1 MADSSTERQTL
12 VDLWRTILLLIFSDV
27 NRRCTEMSVWLTAL
41 LLTKGK
47 KKRSNPNGFVWICIF
62 LLSHLY
68 FCSFFFFTSKD
79 VWSSDDAR
87 HAASA
92 ISSCD
97 PNWQCKH
104 LQNSKYC
111 KKVFYNA
118 CKSKTCTTNDFKL
131 IWLLVK
137 EKHRKKT
144 MWWSCLAC
152 NLSPEFPCFSERELV
167 LHECRL
173 TLDAPSL
180 HIVDEWFFG
189 VKITFSVTLLST
201 RSSFNI
207 PFQLN
212 FFLPELNVINA
223 RYEQ

>member
-1 MADSSTERQTL
+1 MVLFE
-12 VDLWRTILLLIFSDV
+12 
-27 NRRCTEMSVWLTAL
+27 
-41 LLTKGK
+41 
-47 KKRSNPNGFVWICIF
+47 FVYFCCHICIF
-62 LLSHLY
+62 ALSSSSHLKTSGPRMTQDTQQAQ
-68 FCSFFFFTSKD
+68 FQAVIQTGNANICKTLNIARKFFTTPANPKR
-79 VWSSDDAR
+79 VQLM
-87 HAASA
+87 
-92 ISSCD
+92 ISSWSD
-97 PNWQCKH
+97 FW
-104 LQNSKYC
+104 SKKSIE
-111 KKVFYNA
+111 KK
-118 CKSKTCTTNDFKL
+118 K
-131 IWLLVK
+131 
-137 EKHRKKT
+137 

>member
-1 MADSSTERQTL
+1 MVLFE
-12 VDLWRTILLLIFSDV
+12 
-27 NRRCTEMSVWLTAL
+27 
-41 LLTKGK
+41 
-47 KKRSNPNGFVWICIF
+47 FVYFCCHICIF
-62 LLSHLY
+62 ALSSSSHLK
-68 FCSFFFFTSKD
+68 TSGPRMTQDTQQAQFQAVIQTGNANICKTLNI
-79 VWSSDDAR
+79 AR
-87 HAASA
+87 
-92 ISSCD
+92 
-97 PNWQCKH
+97 KF
-104 LQNSKYC
+104 
-111 KKVFYNA
+111 FYNA

-137 EKHRKKT
+137 EKHRKKK